1 MSIDQQQ
8 QPWNVRISGS
18 IQHWVVDRIFN
29 TGSIIAAVS
38 RFVRNTRDGSS
49 CSNTVISFIE
59 NVWTSVTNVIFREYM
74 EAMGRKHLPNEP
86 YWAVVYKACLLDAT
100 IYQEEFM
107 YFPIVSSMP
116 DDHDDIIIPKNK
128 TTFSEFHREVSPRH
142 HYDGKVL
149 YFDEMKNAM
158 ITDVFYKQLH
168 RGQLGVQHMSMRIGD
183 RQMFHSI
190 CHSSPLLPFAEP
202 AVQPRPSS
210 FRFLLIEYLHPESP
224 WNKKFSGLR
233 RLLSPWLPDWMSA
246 NSTSVALQLDDAD
259 YMTGNVILS
268 YAHVL
273 RMLTHQPQ
281 WYVFD
286 ENYRVRIVY
295 FDASFDVCSRDLTSA
310 DCVRIMEDS
319 CEIIPVNSFC

>member
-1 MSIDQQQ
+1 MSLDQH
-8 QPWNVRISGS
+8 PWNVT

-29 TGSIIAAVS
+29 TGSIIAAVN

-49 CSNTVISFIE
+49 CSNTILSFIE
-59 NVWTSVTNVIFREYM
+59 NSWTSVTNVIYREYM
-74 EAMGRKHLPNEP
+74 ESMGRKHLPKDP

-107 YFPIVSSMP
+107 YFPIVSSVP
-116 DDHDDIIIPKNK
+116 DDHGTTTIGTTMNIPKNK
-128 TTFSEFHREVSPRH
+128 TTFSEFHRELCPRH

-158 ITDVFYKQLH
+158 ISDVFYKQLQ
-168 RGQLGVQHMSMRIGD
+168 RGQLGIQHMSMRIGD

-190 CHSSPLLPFAEP
+190 CHSGLSLP
-202 AVQPRPSS
+202 VTQSRPSS

-224 WNKKFSGLR
+224 WSKQFSGLR
-233 RLLSPWLPDWMSA
+233 RLLSPWLPEWMSA
-246 NSTSVALQLDDAD
+246 NSTSVTLQLDDAD

-273 RMLTHQPQ
+273 RMLKHQPQ

-286 ENYRVRIVY
+286 GNYRVRVVY

-310 DCVRIMEDS
+310 DCVRIVDDT
-319 CEIIPVNSFC
+319 CEIIPVSSFR